1 MMISGCGSKNKEKV
15 VITSNASFCQG
26 AKPFY
31 SLNEPFDEVVSNE
44 MIDMIYLHDKKYN
57 CLCLNIKEDC

>member
-1 MMISGCGSKNKEKV
+1 MMINGCGLKNKEKV
-15 VITSNASFCQG
+15 VIASNSSFCQG

-31 SLNEPFDEVVSNE
+31 LLDEPFDETASKE
-44 MIDMIYLHDKKYN
+44 MIDIIYLHDKKYN